1 MRNKIF
7 AAAIALIVAATAGC
21 ASYNAKKVRYMEI
34 SGRGCYVCERMNGVV
49 DEISREYGN
58 EVDISTYAET
68 SDTGA
73 DLIKKYNITKFPSNI
88 MTDNKDNVIF
98 RYDGLLDVTAL
109 KEILRTKGIG
119 IKPKDVTV
127 TASPLAAPSAVTFT
141 PGAVTK

>member
-1 MRNKIF
+1 MRNKF
-7 AAAIALIVAATAGC
+7 FVAAVALIVAVTAGC

-34 SGRGCYVCERMNGVV
+34 SGRGCYVCERMNSVV
-49 DEISREYGN
+49 DEISREYG
-58 EVDISTYAET
+58 EVVDISTYAET

-98 RYDGLLDVTAL
+98 RYDGLLDVAAI
-109 KEILRTKGIG
+109 KEVLRTKGIG
-119 IKPKDVTV
+119 IKPKDVTA
-127 TASPLAAPSAVTFT
+127 TASPSTVTFT